1 MEQVVIDIIL
11 DNHKELKSDVKA
23 LNNKVDL
30 ILEWKWKLVG
40 GTIVVS
46 SVLTLLFQLGLTIVS
61 KGN

>member
-1 MEQVVIDIIL
+1 MEQVVIDIII
-11 DNHKELKSDVKA
+11 DGQKELRSDVKA
-23 LNNKVDL
+23 LNSKVDL